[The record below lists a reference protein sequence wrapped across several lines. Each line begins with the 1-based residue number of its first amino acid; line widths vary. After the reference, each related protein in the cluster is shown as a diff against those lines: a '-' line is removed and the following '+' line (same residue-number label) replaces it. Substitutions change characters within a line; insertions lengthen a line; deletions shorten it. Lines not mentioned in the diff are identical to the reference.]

1 MDPFALPA
9 EPGRESE
16 DACAQ
21 GDGIAVVVDGAG
33 LPKSMRQGCGHS
45 VAWYARMLAEA
56 FRVRLEDSAAAMP
69 DALAGAIAEVT
80 AAHRGTCD
88 LDAGSPSATV
98 AAWRIVGD
106 EAEHLVLCDA
116 SIVLARR
123 DGSAEEI
130 TDDRINAAVG
140 RRAAE
145 LLGDGT
151 HAHEDIAAARF
162 RALDETRNVEGGF
175 WCAQTDPDAARHAL
189 TGRTPIAELAAIVA
203 SSDGGTRGFQLVGAH
218 TLERFAE
225 SAVAGRL
232 AEIAGEIRAAE
243 EAKHD
248 WLFAKPHD
256 DIALMVQR
264 FPRDR

>member
-1 MDPFALPA
+1 MHLFALPA

-16 DACAQ
+16 DACAL

-33 LPKSMRQGCGHS
+33 LPKTMRQGCGHS
-45 VAWYARMLAEA
+45 VAWYARMLAES
-56 FRVRLEDSAAAMP
+56 FRVGLEDRGTSMTE
-69 DALAGAIAEVT
+69 ALAAAIAEVT

-106 EAEHLVLCDA
+106 EVEHLVLCDA
-116 SIVLARR
+116 AIVLAGR
-123 DGSAEEI
+123 DGTVLEI
-130 TDDRINAAVG
+130 TDDRITPAIR

-145 LLGDGT
+145 LLGDGPHS
-151 HAHEDIAAARF
+151 HAEIAAARF
-162 RALDETRNVEGGF
+162 RALDEVRNVEGGF

-189 TGRTPIAELAAIVA
+189 TGRTSISVLAAIVA

-225 SAVAGRL
+225 LASAGRL
-232 AEIAGEIRAAE
+232 AEIAGEIRGAE
-243 EAKHD
+243 DAKGD
-248 WLFAKPHD
+248 WVFAKPHD
-256 DIALMVQR
+256 DIALVAQT
-264 FPRDR
+264 FSA